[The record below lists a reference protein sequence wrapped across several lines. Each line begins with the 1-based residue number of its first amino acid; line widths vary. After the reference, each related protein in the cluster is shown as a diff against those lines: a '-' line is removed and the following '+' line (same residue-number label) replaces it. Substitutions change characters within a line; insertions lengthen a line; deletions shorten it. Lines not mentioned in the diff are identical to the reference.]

1 VTATTARWGLAA
13 VLAVGLLAGCSQN
26 MAGAPSA
33 KPDVVAAPAP
43 APTPGPTPA
52 AGADG
57 PAAASSAAAAGP
69 AGNCRVAISG
79 RSVRTSGGGRAMAGN
94 GAHAFACHD
103 GPLVRVDGIQN
114 GGALLTAE
122 GEKQVSVP
130 QGATVAVGPYQVT
143 TVRIDGADIEFE
155 VAGPG

>member
-26 MAGAPSA
+26 MAGAPTA
-33 KPDVVAAPAP
+33 APDVAGTPAATPA
-43 APTPGPTPA
+43 AGPTPA
-52 AGADG
+52 AGADS
-57 PAAASSAAAAGP
+57 AAASGGAAAAAP

-79 RSVRTSGGGRAMAGN
+79 RSVRTSGGGRAKAEN

-103 GPLVRVDGIQN
+103 GPLVRVDAIQN

-143 TVRIDGADIEFE
+143 TVRIDGASIEFQ

>member
-1 VTATTARWGLAA
+1 MTATTARWGLAA

-33 KPDVVAAPAP
+33 KPDVAATPAP
-43 APTPGPTPA
+43 APTPAPTPA
-52 AGADG
+52 TGADS
-57 PAAASSAAAAGP
+57 PAAAAAGP

-79 RSVRTSGGGRAMAGN
+79 RSVRTSGGGRARAGN

-103 GPLVRVDGIQN
+103 GPLVRVDAIQN

-143 TVRIDGADIEFE
+143 TVRIDGANIEFE

>member
-1 VTATTARWGLAA
+1 MTATTARWGLAA

-33 KPDVVAAPAP
+33 KPDVAATPAP
-43 APTPGPTPA
+43 APTPAPTPA
-52 AGADG
+52 TGADS
-57 PAAASSAAAAGP
+57 PAAAAAGP
-69 AGNCRVAISG
+69 AGSCRVAISG
-79 RSVRTSGGGRAMAGN
+79 RSVRTSGGGRARAGN

-103 GPLVRVDGIQN
+103 GPLVRVDAIQN

-143 TVRIDGADIEFE
+143 TVRIDGANIEFE